1 MPAAS
6 SDPRDLL
13 SALFINILVAGYGWH
28 AARRRGR
35 GLIERFRLALGITIG
50 VWLAYDLSVLQLPG
64 TGMLQSLG
72 ALAPV
77 LCAAGGG
84 LGALAVDRYT
94 LQLAAGWQSGS
105 RRLRAAWQF
114 MRAGGFK

>member
-1 MPAAS
+1 
-6 SDPRDLL
+6 
-13 SALFINILVAGYGWH
+13 
-28 AARRRGR
+28 
-35 GLIERFRLALGITIG
+35 
-50 VWLAYDLSVLQLPG
+50 
-64 TGMLQSLG
+64 MLQSLG

-84 LGALAVDRYT
+84 LGALAVDRYK
-94 LQLAAGWQSGS
+94 LQLVAGWQSGS